1 MTAAINSFA
10 DAERLARRRLP
21 RAMFDSIVSGA
32 GRELTLRANLAVFD
46 EVGFRPRAAVRHP
59 SYDLSTQIL
68 GLDVASPI
76 MIAPT
81 GSNRMFRRE
90 GEPVLA
96 RVAGEIGAA
105 YVTSCLSGYP
115 LDRVMAQAE
124 APVFFNLYT
133 IGGRETTEAMIAQ
146 ARAAGCPAL
155 VLTIDMMGTHGV
167 ERDHGLR
174 PRAPLG
180 LNIATAMQYASQL
193 VTKPA
198 WTLDFMRD
206 GMRFDCPLWIKP
218 DGSMASF
225 GDVLMAFGGGNVCAT
240 WDDIAWIRDAW
251 QGPIVLKGILRTDDA
266 LRAIDTGA
274 QAIVVSNHAARNVDG
289 SPATLSVLP
298 GIVDAVGD
306 RIEVWFD
313 GGIRRG
319 TDVVKA
325 LAIGAKAVLIGR
337 AYLLAFAAAGG
348 PGVQRIYEILH
359 SEINAALRSLGCRS
373 VRDLDSS
380 YLSLPETWNAI

>member
-1 MTAAINSFA
+1 
-10 DAERLARRRLP
+10 
-21 RAMFDSIVSGA
+21 
-32 GRELTLRANLAVFD
+32 
-46 EVGFRPRAAVRHP
+46 
-59 SYDLSTQIL
+59 
-68 GLDVASPI
+68 
-76 MIAPT
+76 
-81 GSNRMFRRE
+81 
-90 GEPVLA
+90 
-96 RVAGEIGAA
+96 
-105 YVTSCLSGYP
+105 
-115 LDRVMAQAE
+115 
-124 APVFFNLYT
+124 
-133 IGGRETTEAMIAQ
+133 
-146 ARAAGCPAL
+146 
-155 VLTIDMMGTHGV
+155 
-167 ERDHGLR
+167 
-174 PRAPLG
+174 
-180 LNIATAMQYASQL
+180 
-193 VTKPA
+193 
-198 WTLDFMRD
+198 
-206 GMRFDCPLWIKP
+206 
-218 DGSMASF
+218 
-225 GDVLMAFGGGNVCAT
+225 MAFGGGNVCAT

-298 GIVDAVGD
+298 QIVDAVGD